1 MNYSGFPNKQDEFSS
16 VSLFPDRM
24 QYGMLQQS
32 IPPSSEEGG
41 MGSSAAMTPVALVFW
56 FHCRIFSQIR
66 SIFPPMFRF
75 PQGTRV
81 PGGFHSFPIR

>member
-41 MGSSAAMTPVALVFW
+41 MGALHSRL
-56 FHCRIFSQIR
+56 HCRIYSQNR
-66 SIFPPMFRF
+66 SKFPPTYPF

-81 PGGFHSFPIR
+81 PGGFHSFPTR